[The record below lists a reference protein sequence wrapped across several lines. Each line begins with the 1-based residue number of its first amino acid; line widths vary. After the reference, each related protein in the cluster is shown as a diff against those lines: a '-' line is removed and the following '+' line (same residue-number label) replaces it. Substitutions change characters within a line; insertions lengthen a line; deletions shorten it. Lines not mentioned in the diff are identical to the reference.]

1 MKHMVRSLITAFA
14 LAFGAVSS
22 GWALPKVVSISG
34 VDADG
39 DTYEDGTPFL
49 EGECYAIV
57 WQRAGVEFQGFYSD
71 GSIVDPENCEFIKI
85 LAGSQGAVIGMRD
98 GRPYSYCKPYST
110 SVDATTA
117 VKWANQIA
125 LYAFDTRVTV
135 DGKTVVGGKRDD
147 EHLVRIN
154 SYVKIMDLQV
164 MTDSGS
170 VKPVEKYRGTVTPT
184 VRSISVEK
192 LIFRTAGDDCFV
204 EGAETNSVATGEC
217 YALVW
222 KRTGVEAPELSFVP
236 AAPAAE
242 LKGGEDYWLAGYYP
256 AATNDG
262 TKAWCRDVVIEAGT
276 LPIALATNGTWTVYL
291 LDTRDPLAEDA
302 CGFDPAVTNAPKL
315 IRAYAPVAGLQDFT
329 LALTDKEDVFA
340 DKTATA
346 AAVADRQT
354 EKPTLEITCQGNG
367 GTPKS
372 QTIERSWGEPYGDLS
387 EAVATRAGYGFAGWA
402 DGDGQPIDAA
412 APVWSEATLFA
423 KWTGNRYSVAFDANG
438 GEGEMTDQEF
448 TYGEPQALADN
459 LFTRKGYGFAGWAT
473 EEEGEALYLD
483 KAVVS
488 NLTGEADG
496 EFPLYAV
503 WSPNDNTVT
512 FDGNG
517 GTPDEASRTVKTD
530 AELGGLP
537 TATRRGYAFAGWFT
551 DREKGEKVSA
561 TTVVTTDVTYYAQW
575 TANEYE
581 IGFDPRGGSGEM
593 DPQPMTWDEE
603 EALYSNL
610 FFRVG
615 YTFLGWTDDKAE
627 LDEVQYCD
635 GVVVSNLTDVADGQ
649 FPLYAVWEANHYYV
663 AFDAN
668 GGEGEMERQEFTYD
682 QPQALTKNG
691 FVNEDYYF
699 AGWATNESD
708 EVVYKN
714 GAEVKNLAADE
725 GAEVTLYAVWSL
737 QAVKTVVPG
746 AKVSF
751 STADEDVFGTK
762 LIKYTVTGLPDG
774 LKYDKTKGTVSGSV
788 TKANQV
794 GVHQVTFVNGAD
806 VREMQIVVEDVPQI
820 LVQMCGETEA
830 ATNGCKVTGAGSYLV
845 GKKATLKVTVPKATK
860 KAATLFLGWYNDGQ
874 PWPNT
879 STYKKTSV
887 TYTMTEAYTD
897 IRLEARF
904 RVETSEQVEISWTGV
919 GTEGRTFVTGVAGCE
934 TGMPVVVSSADGSA
948 LSGIKSVKVTSLPSG
963 MKYDAKKGL
972 ITGAPTKANEQK
984 TVKIVVTTSAGV
996 EKEMTFDVSTVP
1008 MAEAAV
1014 GTFNGFVVKDVGG
1027 GVWDDAGTFE
1037 LTVKEDGKLS
1047 AKAVTAGKTFSFSGS
1062 FWDSVSE
1069 DGKYHVV
1076 LVTKGKKP
1084 DSLTLELDPNRAW
1097 NEDQL
1102 TGTLSPYDTSAPYGI
1117 SAQKRAFGTPWNFC
1131 CIGGNEADGWT
1142 LAYTNV
1148 TKGAPLTVTLKADG
1162 TTKIAGTLTGTNV
1175 VKKKLATYKV
1185 SASGYANVSLMTNG
1199 AFVADFAPVLTVNG
1213 KKCVLSIHTK
1223 LWMDR
1228 SNAHVKDGIGVG
1240 DAKFAE

>member
-1 MKHMVRSLITAFA
+1 MLGKLQFFVLAAA
-14 LAFGAVSS
+14 LALGAQAAEPMAKGFKFS
-22 GWALPKVVSISG
+22 
-34 VDADG
+34 
-39 DTYEDGTPFL
+39 TY
-49 EGECYAIV
+49 
-57 WQRAGVEFQGFYSD
+57 
-71 GSIVDPENCEFIKI
+71 
-85 LAGSQGAVIGMRD
+85 
-98 GRPYSYCKPYST
+98 
-110 SVDATTA
+110 
-117 VKWANQIA
+117 
-125 LYAFDTRVTV
+125 
-135 DGKTVVGGKRDD
+135 
-147 EHLVRIN
+147 
-154 SYVKIMDLQV
+154 
-164 MTDSGS
+164 
-170 VKPVEKYRGTVTPT
+170 
-184 VRSISVEK
+184 
-192 LIFRTAGDDCFV
+192 GDDCWMDA
-204 EGAETNSVATGEC
+204 GGTNAVAAGEC

-222 KRTGVEAPELSFVP
+222 KQDGATFTGLPAVP
-236 AAPAAE
+236 PNPNDPYALGEEVWLVDYFPVAE
-242 LKGGEDYWLAGYYP
+242 LDAAKGRMRCPEQTIGIGSLP
-256 AATNDG
+256 A
-262 TKAWCRDVVIEAGT
+262 WEAQ
-276 LPIALATNGTWTVYL
+276 NGTWTVYL
-291 LDTRDPLAEDA
+291 LDTRYRQADGTIA
-302 CGFDPAVTNAPKL
+302 CGFDTAVTNAPRR
-315 IRAYAPVAGLQDFT
+315 INAYCAVPGLTDFT
-329 LALTDKEDVFA
+329 IGMTLGPAWETKIGGNA
-340 DKTATA
+340 DGTPV
-346 AAVADRQT
+346 VADVST
-354 EKPTLEITCQGNG
+354 G
-367 GTPKS
+367 GT
-372 QTIERSWGEPYGDLS
+372 TFVI
-387 EAVATRAGYGFAGWA
+387 TF
-402 DGDGQPIDAA
+402 DAA
-412 APVWSEATLFA
+412 
-423 KWTGNRYSVAFDANG
+423 
-438 GEGEMTDQEF
+438 
-448 TYGEPQALADN
+448 
-459 LFTRKGYGFAGWAT
+459 
-473 EEEGEALYLD
+473 
-483 KAVVS
+483 
-488 NLTGEADG
+488 
-496 EFPLYAV
+496 
-503 WSPNDNTVT
+503 
-512 FDGNG
+512 G
-517 GTPDEASRTVKTD
+517 GTSDETRRIMWKDEKVG
-530 AELGGLP
+530 ELP
-537 TATRRGYAFAGWFT
+537 TATRRGYTLAGWFT

-561 TTVVTTDVTYYAQW
+561 DAVITNSVTYYAQW
-575 TANEYE
+575 QANEYE
-581 IGFDPRGGSGEM
+581 VDFEPRGGEGSM

-603 EALYSNL
+603 EALISNL
-610 FFRVG
+610 YARVG
-615 YTFLGWTDDKAE
+615 YTFLGWTDDEAE
-627 LDEVQYCD
+627 LEEVLYYD

-649 FPLYAVWEANHYYV
+649 FPLYAVWEAKHYYV

-699 AGWATNESD
+699 AGWSTNGTD

-845 GKKATLKVTVPKATK
+845 GKKATLKATMPKATK
-860 KAATLFLGWYNDGQ
+860 TAATIFLGWYKDGQ
-874 PWPNT
+874 PWPSA
-879 STYKKTSV
+879 STYKKATV
-887 TYTMTEAYTD
+887 TYTMTEACTD

-904 RVETSEQVEISWTGV
+904 RVETPEQIEISWTGV

-934 TGMPVVVSSADGSA
+934 TGMPVVVSSADGST

-963 MKYDAKKGL
+963 MKYDAKTGL

-984 TVKIVVTTSAGV
+984 TVQVVVTTVAGV
-996 EKEMTFDVSTVP
+996 EKKVEFRVRTVA
-1008 MAEAAV
+1008 MAAVAV
-1014 GTFNGFVVKDVGG
+1014 GTFSGFVVKDVGG

-1084 DSLTLELDPNRAW
+1084 DTLTLELDPNRAW

-1185 SASGYANVSLMTNG
+1185 SASGYANVCLMTNG
-1199 AFVADFAPVLTVNG
+1199 AFVADFAPVLTVDG
-1213 KKCVLSIHTK
+1213 KKCVFSIHTK

-1228 SNAHVKDGIGVG
+1228 SNEHVTDGIGVG
-1240 DAKFAE
+1240 DAKFVK